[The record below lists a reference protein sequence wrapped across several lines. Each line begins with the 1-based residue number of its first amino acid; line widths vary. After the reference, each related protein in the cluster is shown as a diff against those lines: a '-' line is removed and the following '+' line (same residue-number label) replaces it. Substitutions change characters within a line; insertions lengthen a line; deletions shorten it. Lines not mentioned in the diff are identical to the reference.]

1 MHNSDMDVPGSL
13 NGSSNFEHNQTLNGS
28 IITKINVSVVLDSD
42 NSLLT
47 EYSGSPPRD
56 PPIPL
61 LIASSV
67 AAIGILIFI
76 CLAYY
81 CHSLQLDSRARQ
93 LAVKLATKTS
103 FVGVPPSYTS
113 TSIMSATDSE
123 LSYQKRRNTL
133 RAPSLT
139 PSVPSSR
146 SLRGSVNW
154 SALADHDVVTYSA
167 PRRHSTFI
175 IWLVRALE
183 IEKNH
188 GKYVICVNIH

>member
-103 FVGVPPSYTS
+103 FVGVPPSTPQLPS
-113 TSIMSATDSE
+113 CRPPTQNFLTRSAGTRSG
-123 LSYQKRRNTL
+123 LPASPLQSP
-133 RAPSLT
+133 APG
-139 PSVPSSR
+139 P
-146 SLRGSVNW
+146 
-154 SALADHDVVTYSA
+154 
-167 PRRHSTFI
+167 
-175 IWLVRALE
+175 
-183 IEKNH
+183 
-188 GKYVICVNIH
+188 